1 MTTTAS
7 PPSPATW
14 NLASPAT
21 ASYPEASVA
30 SPPSPALDLP
40 ISWIPASF
48 AGSPLG
54 MTPISSCTGS
64 LSSLCFFGGFRGV
77 YLINGIFFPGKYL
90 VHIFSVTKQGFRAKI
105 ISFHNL
111 YRGDTPFCSEDC
123 RQEQIEIDEAKEKKW
138 RRSSSAAMKALRK
151 KDQQR
156 RRSASPNKSSPPPDY
171 PFRAG
176 TVAAA

>member
-1 MTTTAS
+1 MDSSNPTTSTRKS
-7 PPSPATW
+7 CF
-14 NLASPAT
+14 LQDDDDDG
-21 ASYPEASVA
+21 
-30 SPPSPALDLP
+30 L
-40 ISWIPASF
+40 ASF
-48 AGSPLG
+48 AGDMEPGISGHCCLSRSFRSLSAVACSRPSHFLDSCFLCRKPLG
-54 MTPISSCTGS
+54 NNTD
-64 LSSLCFFGGFRGV
+64 
-77 YLINGIFFPGKYL
+77 IFM
-90 VHIFSVTKQGFRAKI
+90 
-105 ISFHNL
+105 